1 MKLRRVLGYLKR
13 TRQKTLH
20 LKIGDLQ
27 KLLAFI
33 DAAFASHP
41 DAKSQSGVA
50 VFMGR
55 ALLFAASRKQK
66 CVTKSPTDSELV
78 ALSDNIQ
85 FVELFAEFMS
95 FIMNKDIEVP
105 LIYEDCTAVISLV
118 TEGGGVVRMK
128 HLRVRMEL
136 CKQALQEK
144 KFVLRYIS
152 TKQMLADGL
161 TKALE
166 GEDFIVFAEHML
178 GTSMA

>member
-1 MKLRRVLGYLKR
+1 
-13 TRQKTLH
+13 
-20 LKIGDLQ
+20 
-27 KLLAFI
+27 
-33 DAAFASHP
+33 
-41 DAKSQSGVA
+41 
-50 VFMGR
+50 
-55 ALLFAASRKQK
+55 
-66 CVTKSPTDSELV
+66 
-78 ALSDNIQ
+78 
-85 FVELFAEFMS
+85 
-95 FIMNKDIEVP
+95 MNKDIEVP

-166 GEDFIVFAEHML
+166 GEDFIVFAEPGRTHVRYIDGL
-178 GTSMA
+178 RQPVGVEIPVYLWRTLRTT

>member
-1 MKLRRVLGYLKR
+1 
-13 TRQKTLH
+13 
-20 LKIGDLQ
+20 
-27 KLLAFI
+27 
-33 DAAFASHP
+33 
-41 DAKSQSGVA
+41 
-50 VFMGR
+50 
-55 ALLFAASRKQK
+55 
-66 CVTKSPTDSELV
+66 
-78 ALSDNIQ
+78 
-85 FVELFAEFMS
+85 
-95 FIMNKDIEVP
+95 MNKDIEVP